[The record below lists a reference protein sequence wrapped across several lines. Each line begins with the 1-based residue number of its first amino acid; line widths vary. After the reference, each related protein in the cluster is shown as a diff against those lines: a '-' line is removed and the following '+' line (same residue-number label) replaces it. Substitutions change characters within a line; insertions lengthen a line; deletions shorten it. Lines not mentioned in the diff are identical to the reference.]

1 MVARS
6 VTSAAIKNYVPTY
19 SIYKMLLTDG
29 TKQQEPTVPWP
40 SALAILLKESLQALS
55 LFFFHGREQFGSP
68 LALVG
73 IFVAGDDA
81 LERRDR

>member
-6 VTSAAIKNYVPTY
+6 VTSAKKNYVPTH
-19 SIYKMLLTDG
+19 SIYKMLLAEG
-29 TKQQEPTVPWP
+29 LKQQEPTVHGRRL
-40 SALAILLKESLQALS
+40 SLSFLKNLPQALS
-55 LFFFHGREQFGSP
+55 LFCLHGREQFGSP

>member
-1 MVARS
+1 M
-6 VTSAAIKNYVPTY
+6 
-19 SIYKMLLTDG
+19 YKMLLADG
-29 TKQQEPTVPWP
+29 TKRQEPTVHGRR
-40 SALAILLKESLQALS
+40 LLRSFLKISLNQALFS
-55 LFFFHGREQFGSP
+55 LHGRDQLGSP

>member
-6 VTSAAIKNYVPTY
+6 VTSVATKNYVPTH
-19 SIYKMLLTDG
+19 SIYKMLLADG
-29 TKQQEPTVPWP
+29 TKQQEPTVHGRRLLR
-40 SALAILLKESLQALS
+40 SFLKISLNKALFLL
-55 LFFFHGREQFGSP
+55 HGREQFDSP

-81 LERRDR
+81 LERRDG

>member
-6 VTSAAIKNYVPTY
+6 VTSAATKNYVPTH
-19 SIYKMLLTDG
+19 SIYKMPLTDG
-29 TKQQEPTVPWP
+29 IKQQEPTGHGRR
-40 SALAILLKESLQALS
+40 LLRSFLKISLNQAL
-55 LFFFHGREQFGSP
+55 FFLHGREQFGSP

>member
-6 VTSAAIKNYVPTY
+6 VTSATKNYVSKY
-19 SIYKMLLTDG
+19 SIYKMLLADG
-29 TKQQEPTVPWP
+29 TKQQEPTVHGRR
-40 SALAILLKESLQALS
+40 LLRSCFKNFPQ
-55 LFFFHGREQFGSP
+55 LFFLDSRDQLGSP
-68 LALVG
+68 LPLVG

>member
-6 VTSAAIKNYVPTY
+6 VTSTAKNYVPTH
-19 SIYKMLLTDG
+19 SIYKTLLADG
-29 TKQQEPTVPWP
+29 TKRQKPTGHGRR
-40 SALAILLKESLQALS
+40 LLRSFLKISLNQAL
-55 LFFFHGREQFGSP
+55 FFLHGREQFGSP

-81 LERRDR
+81 LERRNR